1 MTEDPVLVVDDDPYI
16 LEAIALLLE
25 LKGYRVETARD
36 GIQAL
41 RMLDRVHPSVVLLD
55 MQMPRL
61 DGLGFAQALERRA
74 DKPRV
79 LVMTA
84 ARDARRWAEEICA
97 DGYLPKP
104 FHIDDLLDAIE
115 RLRDGGD
122 AEARGTGRHGDAE
135 TRGYDA
141 A

>member
-1 MTEDPVLVVDDDPYI
+1 MNEDPVLVVDDDPYI
-16 LEAIALLLE
+16 LEAVALLLE
-25 LKGYRVETARD
+25 LEGYAVETAGD
-36 GIQAL
+36 GIEAL

-61 DGLGFAQALERRA
+61 DGLGFAQALGRRA
-74 DKPRV
+74 EKPKV

-104 FHIDDLLDAIE
+104 FQIDDLLNAVE
-115 RLRDGGD
+115 RLRKARGDEARGDRREAGGD
-122 AEARGTGRHGDAE
+122 ARNWSS
-135 TRGYDA
+135 
-141 A
+141 